1 MFPKPLTSPTEIE
14 QLQEEGAV
22 SRLTYVGDAI
32 TLTRHKIEGKVPL
45 IGFTGAPVS
54 YLLQVLGLYIL
65 IIIQIVPIHITA
77 GYMLFH
83 PCVNQPGF
91 VPISFILS
99 GFGLLTKR
107 KNLK

>member
-65 IIIQIVPIHITA
+65 IIIHHRLFLSTSLLGICFFTLVLINPILCQSHS
-77 GYMLFH
+77 YCL
-83 PCVNQPGF
+83 V
-91 VPISFILS
+91 LS
-99 GFGLLTKR
+99 Y
-107 KNLK
+107 